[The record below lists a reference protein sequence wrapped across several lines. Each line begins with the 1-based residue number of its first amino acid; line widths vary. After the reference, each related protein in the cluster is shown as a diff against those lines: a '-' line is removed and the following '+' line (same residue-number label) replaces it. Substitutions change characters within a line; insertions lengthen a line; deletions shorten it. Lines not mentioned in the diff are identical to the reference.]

1 MIIFQ
6 GVDSKD
12 YGVQAKISGW
22 GTLYE
27 RYAVEVIFVILFCF
41 GNFMKFKEKNNIK
54 NKQIQYFKGFASK
67 TSLLS
72 VKLKMHPD
80 CVLSQ

>member
-41 GNFMKFKEKNNIK
+41 GNFMKFKEK
-54 NKQIQYFKGFASK
+54 KQHKKQTNLAF
-67 TSLLS
+67 
-72 VKLKMHPD
+72 
-80 CVLSQ
+80 

>member
-12 YGVQAKISGW
+12 YGVHAKISGW

-54 NKQIQYFKGFASK
+54 KTNKFSILRALHQKHHFY
-67 TSLLS
+67 
-72 VKLKMHPD
+72 P
-80 CVLSQ
+80 

>member
-27 RYAVEVIFVILFCF
+27 RYAVEVIFVFSFCF
-41 GNFMKFKEKNNIK
+41 GKIYKNWK
-54 NKQIQYFKGFASK
+54 KK
-67 TSLLS
+67 T
-72 VKLKMHPD
+72 
-80 CVLSQ
+80 